1 MEAIILAGGFGTRL
15 QSVVS
20 DVPKPMA
27 LINNKP
33 FLAYLVEELISNGIT
48 RIIMAVGY
56 KKEVIEEYFQNSYQN
71 CEIIYSNEETP
82 LGTGGC
88 VKQAL
93 SLCNEEEDF
102 IVNGDTMFKVD
113 LKEMKKN
120 KSNSIAVKPLEN
132 FDRYGEVIFN
142 EYITSF
148 KEKQYC
154 KKGYINGGIYL
165 LNKNIFNKYNLEE
178 RFSLEVDFFEKYLE
192 ELNLKP
198 FISDTYF
205 IDIGIPEDYE
215 KAGIDFE

>member
-15 QSVVS
+15 QSVVA

-27 LINNKP
+27 PINDKP

-56 KKEVIEEYFQNSYQN
+56 KKEVIEDYFKNNYKG
-71 CEIIYSNEETP
+71 CTIEYSNEDTP

-88 VKQAL
+88 VKQAF
-93 SLCNEEEDF
+93 SLCNEEKVF
-102 IVNGDTMFKVD
+102 VINGDTMFKVD
-113 LKEMKKN
+113 LN
-120 KSNSIAVKPLEN
+120 KMALLGANSIAVKPLTN
-132 FDRYGEVIFN
+132 FDRYGEVVFN
-142 EYITSF
+142 EYINLF

-154 KKGYINGGIYL
+154 SKGHINGGIYL
-165 LNKNIFNKYNLEE
+165 LNKNIFDNYNLEN
-178 RFSLEVDFFEKYLE
+178 RFSLEVDFFEKYLK
-192 ELNLKP
+192 ELKLKP

-215 KAGIDFE
+215 KAGVDFE